1 MAAAPPTAL
10 MKAKTA
16 RAYIGDQCSQISPD
30 TMPMRKPKRMLGM
43 FIMPFDMASGTGKVN
58 STAKA
63 LLTGAAGIPAKPMNA
78 VFNEKSHTF
87 PVGKVK
93 FAASREQTDSM
104 AVAKRVSLNRWYLS
118 SKMEMTMVPIT
129 PQTMNTVP
137 RRALSF
143 PV

>member
-1 MAAAPPTAL
+1 
-10 MKAKTA
+10 
-16 RAYIGDQCSQISPD
+16 
-30 TMPMRKPKRMLGM
+30 MPMRKPKRMFGM
-43 FIMPFDMASGTGKVN
+43 FIMPFEIASGTGKVS

-78 VFNEKSHTF
+78 VFTEKSHTF
-87 PVGKVK
+87 LVGKVRL
-93 FAASREQTDSM
+93 AAATDSM
-104 AVAKRVSLNRWYLS
+104 AVASRVTLNRWYLS
-118 SKMEMTMVPIT
+118 SKTEMTMVPIT